1 MEYASKGVGNAALT
15 TGIIGTSLGAIGSG
29 VLSGVLNGGGNVAT
43 TTNSVVGKEVFEVE
57 KELALE
63 RQKTSILT
71 SELNTEKKMV
81 EVYNATN
88 DKINA
93 VYEKVSDRIL
103 ALEKQVADNA
113 AAQAVINCGFNS
125 AINLLQNQVAQ
136 LFSLTKLGIPNGS
149 LCPGY
154 GDVTVTPSTTTSTT

>member
-1 MEYASKGVGNAALT
+1 MEYASKGVGTAALT
-15 TGIIGTSLGAIGSG
+15 TGIIGTALSSVGSG
-29 VLSGVLNGGGNVAT
+29 LLSGVLNGGNSANGNGLV
-43 TTNSVVGKEVFEVE
+43 SREVFDIE
-57 KELALE
+57 KELANE

-81 EVYNATN
+81 EVYNAVN

-93 VYEKVSDRIL
+93 VYEKTSDRIL

-113 AAQAVINCGFNS
+113 AAQGVINCGFNS
-125 AINLLQNQVAQ
+125 SINLLQNQVGQ
-136 LFSLTKLGIPNGS
+136 LFGLTKLGIPNSS

-154 GDVTVTPSTTTSTT
+154 GEVKVTPVTTTTATT

>member
-1 MEYASKGVGNAALT
+1 MEYASKGVATAGLT
-15 TGIIGTSLGAIGSG
+15 TGIIGTSLAALGSG
-29 VLSGVLNGGGNVAT
+29 LLSGVLNGGNPAMAT
-43 TTNSVVGKEVFEVE
+43 TNNVVGKEVFEVE

-103 ALEKQVADNA
+103 VLEKQVADNA

-125 AINLLQNQVAQ
+125 AINLLQNQVGQ
-136 LFSLTKLGIPNGS
+136 LFALTKLGIPNSS

-154 GDVTVTPSTTTSTT
+154 GAVEVKPVTTTT